1 MGLFDNIFRGTTQK
15 REAQQEAAAKPK
27 EVKGGSFRKNVIPAR
42 DPEVALTVSAVYR
55 AIELRA
61 KTIGQMPVQLRRKDE
76 LRNNFQPWMT
86 GLGKRINYLLQYEP
100 NPLMS
105 ASSLWEQV
113 TINRLQQGNGFV
125 YIERDD
131 FGDPMHLWLAICS
144 GYNIVTG
151 KYNLLYLSEN
161 GIVSRVDVPRE
172 DVLHFPNTYRRQNGF
187 WGIPTL
193 QYAANT
199 LSLIK
204 TQKAQA
210 LDNAAKG
217 GRVKLLI
224 GEEKPSGG
232 AGTLAYGMYGKK
244 EGQDYAMELQDAM
257 YEGQDILAL
266 RGLTDVKN
274 ISMNSAEMEL
284 LGHLNLGM
292 DDVARFWAT
301 PRPLLM
307 LDTNSHYNDY
317 SSATMEYLTRTIGPD
332 RYDMQLEIFRKLVGP
347 RYLGQRD
354 IHICEKPLMAM
365 DPERQAKVDQLL
377 LQTGVK
383 SVNELRAE
391 HDMPSVANG
400 DIIYVSTNLAE
411 LGSEKLSQNGGEKI
425 DVAPVTEPEP
435 EQKPSAVGGQERR

>member
-1 MGLFDNIFRGTTQK
+1 MSWIQNILQR
-15 REAQQEAAAKPK
+15 REVENQPAAAKSQEAK
-27 EVKGGSFRKNVIPAR
+27 EVKSGSFAKHVVPAR
-42 DPEVALTVSAVYR
+42 DPETALTVSAVYR

-61 KTIGQMPVQLRRKDE
+61 KTIGQMPVQLRKKDE
-76 LRNNFQPWMT
+76 LHNNFQPWMS

-100 NPLMS
+100 NPIMT

-113 TINRLQQGNGFV
+113 TINRLQFGNAFV
-125 YIERDD
+125 YIERDA
-131 FGDPMHLWLAICS
+131 FGDPLHLWLSICG

-151 KYNLLYLSEN
+151 RYNLTYLSEY
-161 GIVSRVDVPRE
+161 GIVNLVDVPKE
-172 DVLHFPNTYRRQNGF
+172 DVMHFPNTYRYQNGF
-187 WGIPTL
+187 WGISNL
-193 QYAANT
+193 RYAAET

-210 LDNAAKG
+210 MDNAAKG

-224 GEEKPSGG
+224 GEEKPANA
-232 AGTLAYGMYGKK
+232 AGTLASGLYNKDAMQK
-244 EGQDYAMELQDAM
+244 YARELQDAM
-257 YEGQDILAL
+257 YDGQDFLAL
-266 RGLTDVKN
+266 RGLDKVQN
-274 ISMNSAEMEL
+274 ISMNSQEMEMIS
-284 LGHLNLGM
+284 HLNLGL

-332 RYDMQLEIFRKLVGP
+332 RYDMQLEIFRKLVGV
-347 RYLGQRD
+347 RYLGMRD
-354 IHICEKPLMAM
+354 IHICEKPLLAM

-383 SVNELRAE
+383 TVNELRAE

-400 DIIYVSTNLAE
+400 DTPYVSTNLAE
-411 LGSEKLSQNGGEKI
+411 LGSEKLSKNGGGRPTDGESNPKT
-425 DVAPVTEPEP
+425 DN
-435 EQKPSAVGGQERR
+435 GGNIEDNKNE